1 MPGTAP
7 GAPLHQVNQ
16 ANRLQKWETFI
27 KNPIFADWQ
36 TMVCDGALRCVPEYQ
51 KKIYQ
56 YMKISYNWLKDY
68 IKCDLTAG
76 QVAEALTS
84 IGLEVDSLEQ
94 VEEIPGGL
102 AGVIVAEVVE
112 CYDHPDSDHLHVTM
126 LNTGAPGLLQV
137 VCGAPNVAAGQK
149 VLLATIG
156 TRLGEDFKIKK
167 SKIRGVES
175 NGMICAEDELG
186 IGTSH
191 DGIMVLDPSAVPG
204 TPAKDYLHLATDFL
218 IEIGLTAN
226 RVDAASHIGVA
237 RDLYA
242 YLKLNGIPC
251 CLEIPDVSSFSEGP
265 EGVCTSPDSIDGAIP
280 VEVLASDG
288 APRYAGITIRD
299 VKVGPS
305 PEWMQKKLLSIG
317 LRPINNVVDITN
329 FVQME
334 TGHPLHAFDASC
346 ILGHKV
352 VVRRAEEGEKFVTL
366 DGVERS
372 LSSEDLVIANTCKAM
387 CLAGVFG
394 GEESGVTDSTT
405 DVFLE
410 SAYFNPVSI
419 RKTSKR
425 HGLKTDAS
433 FRNERG
439 ADPLVIGYA
448 ARRAAL
454 LIEELAGGKAVGKV
468 QEFYPV
474 KIEKKVVDLDYDR
487 IESFIGKK
495 IGHDTIEKILEYL
508 SYDFIER
515 RTASDG
521 TPSGAKVAVPS
532 YMVDV
537 YRECDVVEEILRIYG
552 YNNIELPSGVRMS
565 VNASSRPEP
574 EAVRN
579 SVSDF
584 LAANGFVET
593 MNNSLTKEDYYR
605 NLVTFPAERCV
616 RIVNPLSSDL
626 NVMRQTL
633 LLNGLEVIAYN
644 INRQTNS
651 MRIFEYGSVYALKE
665 GQDPSVLS
673 SYDEKTAYSMFITGP
688 GEKSWCAEPDKGSYF
703 QLKGYLEL
711 LLRRFGTD
719 IYSLEYG
726 AAPSDL
732 FSEGVVYRLPGTGQ
746 QLAVMGTVSSS
757 LLKQFGIRQPVFAA
771 EISWPAFFEL
781 VKRDRI
787 KYSELPKFPEVRRD
801 LALLLD
807 EGVEY
812 AQLRKA
818 AFKAAKKLL
827 RHVDLFD
834 VYRGDKIPQGKKQY
848 ALSFILQDPDKTLT
862 DSEVEKIMSKL
873 LSVFSNDFGAALR

>member
-1 MPGTAP
+1 MT
-7 GAPLHQVNQ
+7 
-16 ANRLQKWETFI
+16 
-27 KNPIFADWQ
+27 
-36 TMVCDGALRCVPEYQ
+36 
-51 KKIYQ
+51 
-56 YMKISYNWLKDY
+56 ISYNWLKDY
-68 IKCDLTAG
+68 IECDLTAE
-76 QVAEALTS
+76 QVAAALTS

-102 AGVIVAEVVE
+102 AGVVVAEVVE
-112 CYDHPDSDHLHVTM
+112 CYDHPDSDHLHITK
-126 LNTGAPGLLQV
+126 LNTGAPDLLQV

-149 VLLATIG
+149 VLLATVG
-156 TRLGEDFKIKK
+156 TKLGEDFKIKK

-191 DGIMVLDPSAVPG
+191 EGIMVLDPSAVPG
-204 TPAKDYLHLATDFL
+204 TPAKDYLHLATDYV

-242 YLKLNGIPC
+242 YLELNNIPC
-251 CLEIPDVSSFSEGP
+251 RLNIPDVSAFREGP
-265 EGVCTSPDSIDGAIP
+265 EGICTSSDTIDGAIP
-280 VEVLASDG
+280 VEVLAADE
-288 APRYAGITIRD
+288 APRYTGITVKG

-334 TGHPLHAFDASC
+334 TGHPLHAFDAAM

-352 VVRRAEEGEKFVTL
+352 IVRRAEEGEKFVTL
-366 DGVERS
+366 DGVERT
-372 LSSEDLVIANTCKAM
+372 LSSEDLMIANTRKAM

-394 GEESGVTDSTT
+394 GEESGVTESTT

-419 RKTSKR
+419 RKSSKR

-439 ADPLVIGYA
+439 ADPLVVEYA
-448 ARRAAL
+448 AKRAAL
-454 LIEELAGGKAVGKV
+454 LIEELAGGKVTGKI
-468 QEFYPV
+468 QEFYPE
-474 KIEKKVVDLDYDR
+474 KIEKKIIDLDYDR

-495 IGHDTIEKILEYL
+495 IGHDTIERILGFL

-515 RTASDG
+515 RTAADG
-521 TPSGAKVAVPS
+521 TPAGARVAAPS

-552 YNNIELPSGVRMS
+552 YNNIELPSGVKMS
-565 VNASSRPEP
+565 VNSTSKPEP

-579 SVSDF
+579 AVSDF

-593 MNNSLTKEDYYR
+593 MNNSLTKEEYYEK
-605 NLVTFPAERCV
+605 LVTFPKEKCV
-616 RIVNPLSSDL
+616 HIVNPLSSDL

-633 LLNGLEVIAYN
+633 LLNGLEVVAYN
-644 INRQTNS
+644 INRQANNL
-651 MRIFEYGSVYALKE
+651 RIFEYGSVYSIRPDA
-665 GQDPSVLS
+665 DPSVLS
-673 SYDEKTAYSMFITGP
+673 SYEEKTAYSMLITGP
-688 GEKSWCAEPDKGSYF
+688 GEKSWCAEAHKGSYF

-711 LLRRFGTD
+711 LLRRFGAD
-719 IYSLEYG
+719 IYSMEYE
-726 AAPSDL
+726 AAPADM
-732 FSEGVVYRLPGTGQ
+732 FSEGVVYRLPGTGE
-746 QLAVMGTVSSS
+746 QLAVTGTVSQA
-757 LLKQFGIRQPVFAA
+757 LLRRFGIRQPVFAA
-771 EISWPAFFEL
+771 EISWPVFFEL

-787 KYSELPKFPEVRRD
+787 KYKEMPKFPEVRRD

-807 EGVEY
+807 EKVEY

-818 AFKAAKKLL
+818 AFKSARKLL
-827 RHVDLFD
+827 RNVNLFD
-834 VYRGDKIPQGKKQY
+834 VYRGDKIPAGKKQY
-848 ALSFILQDPDKTLT
+848 ALSFVLQDLDKTLT
-862 DSEVEKIMSKL
+862 DSEVEKVMSRL
-873 LSVFSNDFGAALR
+873 LSTFGNEFGATLR